1 MKHGVAR
8 QLSFLDR
15 YLTIWIV
22 LAMLIGV
29 AVAHLYPASSA
40 WIRRFD
46 FGTTNIPIA
55 IGLIVMMY
63 PPLARV
69 KYGQMG
75 QVFRDRRLLSLSL
88 IQNWI
93 VGPALMFVL
102 AFVFLRHHPEYM
114 TGLILV
120 GIARCIAMVL
130 IWNQLARGSAEYG
143 AGLVALN
150 SVFQIVTFGAY
161 ASFFVTVLPEWLGM
175 EGRVVDVQA
184 REIFESVALYLGI
197 PFAAGY
203 LSRRLLVASK
213 GESWYEQVF
222 VPRIS
227 PLALIAL
234 LFTIVVMFTMKGAAI
249 VAQPLD
255 VLRVATPL
263 LLYFLI
269 MFISSFVW
277 AARLGADYERATSV
291 AFTAAGNNFELAI
304 AIAIGVF
311 GIQSSVA
318 FAAVIGPLVEVPAL
332 IALVSLALR
341 WRTRLFDTEATSNTS
356 SVSRARVA
364 QDHPG

>member
-1 MKHGVAR
+1 MKQRVAQ
-8 QLSFLDR
+8 QLSFPDR
-15 YLTIWIV
+15 YLTIWII
-22 LAMLIGV
+22 LAMLAGV
-29 AVAHLYPASSA
+29 AVAHFYPAASA
-40 WIRRFD
+40 WIHRFD

-63 PPLARV
+63 PPLAKV

-93 VGPALMFVL
+93 VGPTLMFVL
-102 AFVFLRHHPEYM
+102 AFIFLRHHPEYM

-143 AGLVALN
+143 AGLVAIN

-175 EGRVVDVQA
+175 EGSVVDVQA

-197 PFAAGY
+197 PFVAGY
-203 LSRRLLVASK
+203 VGRRLLVASK
-213 GESWYEQVF
+213 GEAWYEQVF
-222 VPRIS
+222 VRKIS

-234 LFTIVVMFTMKGAAI
+234 LFTIIAMFTMKGEAI
-249 VAQPLD
+249 VARPLD
-255 VLRVATPL
+255 VLRVAAPL

-277 AARLGADYERATSV
+277 AARLGADYERATAV

-332 IALVSLALR
+332 IALVSVAIR
-341 WRTRLFDTEATSNTS
+341 WRTRFFGRAAVSNDCS
-356 SVSRARVA
+356 ISRAPSG
-364 QDHPG
+364 PGFPG